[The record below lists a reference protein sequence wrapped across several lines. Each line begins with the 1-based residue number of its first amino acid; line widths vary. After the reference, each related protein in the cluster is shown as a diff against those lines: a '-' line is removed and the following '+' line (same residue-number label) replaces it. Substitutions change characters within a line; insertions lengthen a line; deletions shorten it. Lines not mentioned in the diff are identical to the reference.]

1 MGTGLDSRWNWSDL
15 SPGDLLAK
23 RKQRTASAGANLIP
37 AALMGAAV
45 LGGAGVWFLGSENEP
60 TGDIPVSAEVAL
72 SNQESAGSGS
82 AVAQAGTTTAG
93 LNNTD
98 TPTGKPY
105 RPGVSDKE
113 LAAFLERLRAEQGDE
128 AEAQLTEPQII
139 AIMGEPTTSEPPI
152 TGRKNGQVF
161 TVKELRWEHHT
172 PAKDYSTVVSFI
184 NGRFAGGVI
193 GLEVTPQQ
201 LTATGSAPGSS
212 SSPTDS
218 TSTQPSAPTGPLE
231 EWVLGVWEGKLAESF
246 GIPARTLRVE
256 FRKSG
261 ELRVTSVPRV
271 PDNFEATWRVERT
284 EGNNLWILFDVTRVN
299 GQPAE
304 NPGRS
309 ILITRQTDGIFTSR
323 AFQPPDAVEFRRV
336 KE

>member
-15 SPGDLLAK
+15 SRGDLLAK

-45 LGGAGVWFLGSENEP
+45 LGVAGVWFLGSENER
-60 TGDIPVSAEVAL
+60 TVETPVSAEVAL
-72 SNQESAGSGS
+72 SNQGSAGSGS

-93 LNNTD
+93 LNNTG

-105 RPGVSDKE
+105 RPGESDKE
-113 LAAFLERLRAEQGDE
+113 LAAYLERLRAEQGDE

-139 AIMGEPTTSEPPI
+139 AIMGEPTKSEPPI
-152 TGRKNGQVF
+152 TGRKNGQVLR
-161 TVKELRWEHHT
+161 VKELRWEHHT

-201 LTATGSAPGSS
+201 SLATGSATGSS

-218 TSTQPSAPTGPLE
+218 TPTQPSAPTGPLE

-261 ELRVTSVPRV
+261 ELLVTSEPRV

-309 ILITRQTDGIFTSR
+309 ILITRQADGIFTSR